1 MAGKTAKWRGK
12 KKAKRIMGPE
22 NGKQTEADVKTKE
35 ERKRKKK
42 EKRKRTMRKTGKN
55 VGGRGVIMGKITR

>member
-1 MAGKTAKWRGK
+1 MAGKTAKWTGK

-35 ERKRKKK
+35 EGKRKRKRKKK
-42 EKRKRTMRKTGKN
+42 KRKKGNDEKVEKCRR
-55 VGGRGVIMGKITR
+55 